1 MECITNRSV
10 LIRFIITLITNN
22 IYIYKI
28 SVTHY
33 FTIVLLHYSWEKV
46 LHTTCN
52 VTLNA

>member
-28 SVTHY
+28 SVA
-33 FTIVLLHYSWEKV
+33 LHITEKV
-46 LHTTCN
+46 LHTTRN